1 MIHLLNDLVVNLA
14 LITLFVLISL
24 FSYKRL
30 TIESPSTSIIKK
42 YLFVTILAL
51 IACYW
56 VTIIDISFR
65 GFTFDFSIV
74 LLIIALY
81 YGGTSYG
88 IITWFILLMWQAIT
102 LTNDEFFLFPWIL
115 ITYTFILSIVLLL
128 KHLLRDEFKTLPL
141 IITCCLLIHLPL
153 VYISE
158 NDIKS
163 FMKNAILFSF
173 YIALVAVLIHSF
185 LYYVKQHYG
194 QVRLHQELALT
205 DSLTGLHNRR
215 ALEDQG
221 DYFMIAHPSFTVM
234 MIDVDHFKLV
244 NDKYGHDQGDAILSQ
259 ISNLLGEHTPHN
271 GVVGRYG
278 GEEFMLLIPETN
290 VSYVEQLAEDIRAS
304 CATTRFIIHHEEY
317 IHVTLSIGI
326 SSCESQASISFMEV
340 TKSADAAL
348 YEAKRRGRNQ
358 VFQATRHH
366 PSAQ

>member
-30 TIESPSTSIIKK
+30 TIESPSTSIVKK

-56 VTIIDISFR
+56 VTINDISFR

-88 IITWFILLMWQAIT
+88 IITWFILLMWQVVT

-115 ITYTFILSIVLLL
+115 ITYTVILSIVLLL

-158 NDIKS
+158 NDMKS
-163 FMKNAILFSF
+163 FMENAILFSF

-185 LYYVKQHYG
+185 LYYVKQHYE

-234 MIDVDHFKLV
+234 MIDVDHFKFV

-290 VSYVEQLAEDIRAS
+290 VSYVEQLAEDIRFS
-304 CATTRFIIHHEEY
+304 CATTRFLIHHEDY

-326 SSCESQASISFMEV
+326 SSCESRTSISFMEV

-358 VFQATRHH
+358 VFKATQTHF
-366 PSAQ
+366 SAQ

>member
-1 MIHLLNDLVVNLA
+1 MIHLVNDLIVNLA
-14 LITLFVLISL
+14 LIALFVLLSL
-24 FSYKRL
+24 FCYKRL
-30 TIESPSTSIIKK
+30 TIESHTTTFMKK
-42 YLFVTILAL
+42 YLFVIILAL

-56 VTIIDISFR
+56 IIINEISFR

-88 IITWFILLMWQAIT
+88 IITWFILLMWQVVT

-115 ITYTFILSIVLLL
+115 ITYTVILSIVLLL

-158 NDIKS
+158 NDMNS
-163 FMKNAILFSF
+163 FVENAILFSF
-173 YIALVAVLIHSF
+173 YIASVAVIIHSF

-215 ALEDQG
+215 ALEDQV

-234 MIDVDHFKLV
+234 MIDIDHFKFV
-244 NDKYGHDQGDAILSQ
+244 NDKYGHDQGDKILSQ
-259 ISNLLGEHTPHN
+259 ISDLLGEHTPHN
-271 GVVGRYG
+271 GIVGRYG
-278 GEEFMLLIPETN
+278 GEEFMLLIPETHI
-290 VSYVEQLAEDIRAS
+290 SYTDQLAEDIRVS
-304 CATTRFIIHHEEY
+304 CASTRFHIHQEEY

-326 SSCESQASISFMEV
+326 SSCDSRTSVSFMEV
-340 TKSADAAL
+340 TRSADAAL
-348 YEAKRRGRNQ
+348 YEAKHRGRNQ
-358 VFQATRHH
+358 VFKATQTHS
-366 PSAQ
+366 SAQ

>member
-1 MIHLLNDLVVNLA
+1 MIYLANDLVVNLA
-14 LITLFVLISL
+14 LITLFVLLSL
-24 FSYKRL
+24 FCYKHF
-30 TIESPSTSIIKK
+30 TIEAPSTSFIKK

-56 VTIIDISFR
+56 VTINEISFR

-88 IITWFILLMWQAIT
+88 IITWFILLMWQALT
-102 LTNDEFFLFPWIL
+102 LTSDEFFLFPWIL
-115 ITYTFILSIVLLL
+115 ITYTVILSIVLLL
-128 KHLLRDEFKTLPL
+128 KHLLRDEFMTLPL

-158 NDIKS
+158 NDVHS
-163 FMKNAILFSF
+163 FAENAILFSF
-173 YIALVAVLIHSF
+173 YISLVAIIIHSF

-215 ALEDQG
+215 ALEDQV

-234 MIDVDHFKLV
+234 MIDIDHFKFV

-259 ISNLLGEHTPHN
+259 ISDLLGEHTPQN

-278 GEEFMLLIPETN
+278 GEEFMLLLPETN
-290 VSYVEQLAEDIRAS
+290 VSYTIQLAEDIRAS
-304 CATTRFIIHHEEY
+304 CASTRFPIQHEES
-317 IHVTLSIGI
+317 IHITLSIGI
-326 SSCESQASISFMEV
+326 ASCESRTSVSFMEV
-340 TKSADAAL
+340 TRSADAAL

-358 VFQATRHH
+358 VFK
-366 PSAQ
+366 SI